1 MRRISK
7 VLSTL
12 IAGSVLS
19 SAGALAADDLA
30 AREQAARAAAGAF
43 VQKLGGALKAE
54 LAKGGP
60 DNAILVCRELA
71 PQIAGE
77 ISRANGW
84 QVTRVGTRVRN
95 PMLGLPDAWESQVLA
110 DFAARAAKGEK
121 YPDMT
126 HGEVV
131 DIGGARHYRFM
142 KAIPV
147 QEACLKCHGSAD
159 QIPDSVKAKLAETYP
174 HDRATGYKVGDLRGA
189 VSIIQPLDIPLAAAQ
204 PAAQP

>member
-95 PMLGLPDAWESQVLA
+95 PMLGLPDGHPGVIA
-110 DFAARAAKGEK
+110 DEHDGVERGVDPLHHRERLRRAADERGLRVQRLGRDVAHAAVRVVHDDLRPVPRGPVGE
-121 YPDMT
+121 
-126 HGEVV
+126 
-131 DIGGARHYRFM
+131 GGA
-142 KAIPV
+142 
-147 QEACLKCHGSAD
+147 S
-159 QIPDSVKAKLAETYP
+159 
-174 HDRATGYKVGDLRGA
+174 GA
-189 VSIIQPLDIPLAAAQ
+189 
-204 PAAQP
+204 